1 MAKKKTISKIALVS
15 ESLRSQNQQISD
27 LQKDVSEL
35 ENIALLILEK
45 VRRMEKYTVV
55 QTKKGKLIPAKVGV
69 KNSAT
74 LQPAN
79 DPIIGSTENDTENDI
94 LMKIYNF
101 MVKNAEKQK
110 REKELEKNFEQENKQ
125 EKQRRYEKVVKEVGL
140 DPSKL
145 KKRGFLSTA
154 GKLVKGTFWAG
165 LGLALTGLVYL
176 FKEEIVEF
184 GKKILKGIEDIGNL
198 ITSVVDFVKGGY
210 EKIMNFLQPMV
221 NWIKDNP
228 LTKYIKE
235 QVDSMG
241 QQGSSIL
248 TTVMNAI
255 KTVADDIWDKITQW
269 FARIADTIM
278 AFVNS
283 PTKSKVSDITNFMLN
298 HKAMLGAMAS
308 SMLPGPVGFVGS
320 KVLGALA
327 AHEAIAGA
335 GAEPSPYHSAKREA
349 YKQGYSDK
357 FYQQTMDVINRFTD
371 KDLKTLLF
379 YENGPLDY
387 LNYTYTDYENGNVVR
402 VDRVKLANDFIDD
415 PKLMS
420 ILVSKSVKKDVLK
433 KDIDT
438 RDEQFIT
445 TAQEQL
451 KNDFPEKNYEIKP
464 NGIGGFM
471 ISENGNIIADS
482 MKTPVEFFRLRTKS
496 IASRAL
502 QETFNNIVK
511 KVEDSDAYKAT
522 KSTIQE
528 GGEKLEQA
536 QEEFQSATANFT
548 SSARQ
553 TYSGVTSSPD
563 PTQKA
568 SEIISQKA
576 SEGISAT
583 KSLFDDKVK
592 PSLEKIDTG
601 AFMEEAKKQYL
612 NITSFMSDLSDP
624 EKRNEMEMKLQEFAQ
639 NPIQKI
645 KEIGQD
651 PAEDPFNLNAI
662 FEQQKQASINN
673 KFINSGSTSTG
684 IEDYSAIPVR
694 NLYSPFRNSNIL
706 STVNP

>member
-1 MAKKKTISKIALVS
+1 MAKKKIVTLGKIAKVTQDI
-15 ESLRSQNQQISD
+15 RSHNEA
-27 LQKDVSEL
+27 VSEL
-35 ENIALLILEK
+35 QQRMSDIENISLLILEK
-45 VRRMEKYTVV
+45 LRRTEKYPVV
-55 QTKKGKLIPAKVGV
+55 KTKKGKLLPLNTDIEK
-69 KNSAT
+69 SMT
-74 LQPAN
+74 LQAAN
-79 DPIIGSTENDTENDI
+79 DVNIDSTGNNSVNELLN
-94 LMKIYNF
+94 KIYNF
-101 MVKNAEKQK
+101 MVKNAENQK
-110 REKELEKNFEQENKQ
+110 KEKNLEKGFEKEKKQ
-125 EKQRRYEKVVKEVGL
+125 EKERKYEKVVKEVGL
-140 DPSKL
+140 DPNKMKKKGFMSK
-145 KKRGFLSTA
+145 A
-154 GKLVKGTFWAG
+154 GSVVKGG
-165 LGLALTGLVYL
+165 ILGAMAISISGLVYL

-184 GKKILKGIEDIGNL
+184 GKKILKGIGDIGNL

-210 EKIMNFLQPMV
+210 EKIMNFLQPMM
-221 NWIKDNP
+221 NWIKNNP
-228 LTKYIKE
+228 LAKLKE

-278 AFVNS
+278 VFVNS

-320 KVLGALA
+320 KVLGSLA

-357 FYQQTMDVINRFTD
+357 FYQQTMDILNRFD
-371 KDLKTLLF
+371 DAELKELLF
-379 YENGPLDY
+379 YENSPLDY
-387 LNYTYTDYENGNVVR
+387 LNYTYTDYENGNVIR
-402 VDRVKLANDFIDD
+402 IDKVKLANDFIDN

-420 ILVSKSVKKDVLK
+420 ILVSKSDKKDVLK

-482 MKTPVEFFRLRTKS
+482 MKTPIEFFRLRTKS

-528 GGEKLEQA
+528 GGEKLEQS

-548 SSARQ
+548 SSIRQ
-553 TYSGVTSSPD
+553 NYAGAKTPEDYYVATATPVMKGIGNIAEESKPTLKKITDIDYKKLFQEGYEEIKNLSSYVTDENSLVSLG
-563 PTQKA
+563 QKFTEMA
-568 SEIISQKA
+568 NKIIPVESNTPNISQEP
-576 SEGISAT
+576 SE
-583 KSLFDDKVK
+583 DV
-592 PSLEKIDTG
+592 
-601 AFMEEAKKQYL
+601 
-612 NITSFMSDLSDP
+612 
-624 EKRNEMEMKLQEFAQ
+624 
-639 NPIQKI
+639 
-645 KEIGQD
+645 
-651 PAEDPFNLNAI
+651 FNLNSIWDSAKPQSAI
-662 FEQQKQASINN
+662 SN
-673 KFINSGSTSTG
+673 KVMDISSSTSSTG
-684 IEDYSAIPVR
+684 NYSSMPVR
-694 NLYSPFRNSNIL
+694 DLYGPFRACCIL
-706 STVNP
+706 NTVRP